1 MCQSNRLAR
10 HCTRALSVA
19 CAVFALGACA
29 PEGHREGRP
38 AEADISAERR
48 VDVLARFLAVEP
60 ASADDAVAAEVG
72 ATVIYASDVRREIAA
87 RSLHD
92 NPASVAIADPIF
104 QQVLSELVEQRLL
117 ALEALRRGLD
127 RDVEARR
134 RLAAAEERILGN
146 ILVET
151 VVADAITEEAIERIY
166 EEQNRL
172 APRVEEVRARHILVT
187 TREEAEEVA
196 RLLAE
201 GQDFAQLA
209 AQVSQ
214 DPGTRLEG
222 GDLGFF
228 TRDGMV
234 AAFSQVAFATPTGE
248 TTEPFQTEFGW
259 HVLTVTDR
267 RLQPRPG
274 LDSLRGNIVR
284 FLTLE
289 GIQTLLDTVRQSYPV
304 TRSGVPAPS
313 SLRRSDVPEPGTGL
327 DNGEPDPEEEDAF
340 DDGEDPG
347 AFEDETAGGGR

>member
-10 HCTRALSVA
+10 GGISAVSIAVAL
-19 CAVFALGACA
+19 ALLTACA
-29 PEGHREGRP
+29 PDGHREGRP
-38 AEADISAERR
+38 AEPDPASETR

-60 ASADDAVAAEVG
+60 ASADDQVAAEVG
-72 ATVIYASDVRREIAA
+72 TTMIYASDVRREIAA
-87 RSLHD
+87 RGLHD
-92 NPASVAIADPIF
+92 SPASVAMADPVF

-127 RDVEARR
+127 RDIEARR

-151 VVADAITEEAIERIY
+151 VVADSITEEAIERIY

-172 APRVEEVRARHILVT
+172 APRVEEVRARHILVST
-187 TREEAEEVA
+187 EEEIDEVA
-196 RLLAE
+196 RLLSE
-201 GQDFAQLA
+201 GEDFAQLA
-209 AQVSQ
+209 RQVSQ
-214 DPGTRLEG
+214 DPGTRLDG

-228 TRDGMV
+228 TRDGMI
-234 AAFSQVAFATPTGE
+234 AAFSEIAFSTPTGE
-248 TTEPFQTEFGW
+248 VSAPFQTEYGW

-274 LDSLRGNIVR
+274 LESLRGNIVR

-304 TRSGVPAPS
+304 SRSGAPAPAS
-313 SLRRSDVPEPGTGL
+313 IPGGERIPEPGAG
-327 DNGEPDPEEEDAF
+327 PDEDEDGDDEEEDYENGPVEPHL
-340 DDGEDPG
+340 D
-347 AFEDETAGGGR
+347 R

>member
-1 MCQSNRLAR
+1 MCQSNRVARYCVSLAG
-10 HCTRALSVA
+10 VA
-19 CAVFALGACA
+19 CAVLLVAACA
-29 PEGHREGRP
+29 PDGHREGRP
-38 AEADISAERR
+38 AEPDPVSQNR

-60 ASADDAVAAEVG
+60 AGPDDQIAAEVG
-72 ATVIYASDVRREIAA
+72 TTMIYASDVRREIAA

-92 NPASVAIADPIF
+92 DPSGISKADPVF

-151 VVADAITEEAIERIY
+151 VVADAITEDAIARIY

-172 APRVEEVRARHILVT
+172 APRVEEVRASHILVT

-201 GQDFAQLA
+201 GQSFAELA
-209 AQVSQ
+209 RQVSQ

-228 TRDGMV
+228 TRDGMIP
-234 AAFSQVAFATPTGE
+234 AFSSIAFDTATGGTS
-248 TTEPFQTEFGW
+248 EPFQTEYGW

-267 RLQPRPG
+267 RVQPRPG
-274 LDSLRGNIVR
+274 LDVLRGNIVR

-289 GIQTLLDTVRQSYPV
+289 GIQTLLDTVRESYPV
-304 TRSGVPAPS
+304 TRPGGPAPAS
-313 SLRRSDVPEPGTGL
+313 IRRGDGVPEPGAANGADEEHDDEDSDDG
-327 DNGEPDPEEEDAF
+327 DNGL
-340 DDGEDPG
+340 
-347 AFEDETAGGGR
+347 